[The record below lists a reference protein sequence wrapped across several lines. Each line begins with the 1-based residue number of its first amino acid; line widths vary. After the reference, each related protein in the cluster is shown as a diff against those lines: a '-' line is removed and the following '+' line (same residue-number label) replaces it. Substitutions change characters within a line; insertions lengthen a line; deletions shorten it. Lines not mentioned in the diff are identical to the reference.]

1 MTMAHA
7 ALLKRRMQRGRH
19 GYTLLEIMVVVFI
32 VGLLVTVVAPR
43 ILGRTDDARLTK
55 VAADMASI
63 RQALDLYRL
72 DSGVYPTTEQGLEAL
87 VERPTRPPLPKAW
100 RSPGYL
106 TRVPVDSWNHPY
118 VYVLVAPERFALTS
132 LGADGVEGGEGL
144 AADVDGSR

>member
-1 MTMAHA
+1 MTVG
-7 ALLKRRMQRGRH
+7 RGRS

-43 ILGRTDDARLTK
+43 ILGRTDDARVTK

-72 DSGVYPTTEQGLEAL
+72 DNGGYPTTEQGLEAL
-87 VERPTRPPLPKAW
+87 VERPTRAPLPKAW
-100 RSPGYL
+100 RNPGYL
-106 TRVPVDSWNHPY
+106 TRLPVDSWSHPY
-118 VYVLVAPERFALTS
+118 VYVLVTPERFALKS

-144 AADVDGSR
+144 AADVDGSS